1 MDTGEIGCQGEEIG
15 TTHRIGNLR
24 TVDYYFSGI
33 TGSLAYR
40 L

>member
-15 TTHRIGNLR
+15 THRIGNLR